1 MAMVLWPR
9 APDQGLPPVVVL
21 ALLLMNAL
29 VLVLATPRVLVMNV
43 VRVRLLV
50 VLVRTRPPSQDRVP
64 DPFILNITPRRTFPK
79 TQALRSNNP
88 SLSMKI
94 KCFNELFV

>member
-1 MAMVLWPR
+1 MVLWPR
-9 APDQGLPPVVVL
+9 APDQGLHPVVVL

-43 VRVRLLV
+43 VRVHLLV
-50 VLVRTRPPSQDRVP
+50 VLARTRPPSRDRVP
-64 DPFILNITPRRTFPK
+64 DPPILNITQRRTFPK
-79 TQALRSNNP
+79 TRALRSNNP